1 MFNVDRLKRFCVCP
15 LLAIA
20 VMLSGCLYDHEK
32 LAAKNKAELDAK
44 KAKVTE
50 HLEECLSEKY
60 AEVLGKNPSEKLF
73 EVYNLS
79 KGQNQAWFNRGDY
92 PAKAKCTLE
101 EYSEEF
107 DAEIYVE
114 VNAKGFGDFKDS
126 FYGILFGSEVMRSFK
141 EMVSEYPVTDA
152 NIYYKPNEGI
162 VKEEAELKKN
172 LCIIAKYDPV
182 ESPEDVEKLCE
193 FIDKL
198 NEMGCNHAIVITD
211 GTTNSRSMRPW
222 NISSSEIRD
231 YFKNIT

>member
-1 MFNVDRLKRFCVCP
+1 MDRLKRFLVCP
-15 LLAIA
+15 LMAVAI
-20 VMLSGCLYDHEK
+20 VLSGCLYDSEK
-32 LAAKNKAELDAK
+32 LAAKNEADLDAK

-60 AEVLGKNPSEKLF
+60 AGVLGKDSSERLF

-79 KGQNQAWFNRGDY
+79 KGSHQAWFNKGYY

-126 FYGILFGSEVMRSFK
+126 FYGVLYGGEVKSSFE
-141 EMVSEYPVTDA
+141 EMVSEYPITDTK
-152 NIYYKPNEGI
+152 IYYLPNEEI
-162 VKEEAELKKN
+162 VKEEADLKKN
-172 LCIIAKYDPV
+172 LYIFGRYDPV
-182 ESPEDVEKLCE
+182 KSPEDVEKLCE

-198 NEMGCNHAIVITD
+198 NEMGCFHAIAIKD
-211 GTTNSRSMRPW
+211 GTTNNRSMRKN
-222 NISSSEIRD
+222 NITSSEIRD
-231 YFKNIT
+231 YFKDIK